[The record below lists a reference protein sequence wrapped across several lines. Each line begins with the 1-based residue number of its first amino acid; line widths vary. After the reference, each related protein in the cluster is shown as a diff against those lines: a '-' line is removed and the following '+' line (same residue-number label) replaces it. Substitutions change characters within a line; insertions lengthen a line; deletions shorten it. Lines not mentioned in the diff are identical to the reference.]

1 MPEHG
6 FEMPKLIW
14 SKGKCESQGLKT
26 DGEISRAAVRDKGGL
41 NVTLHLICCICF
53 PQQNILNNM
62 NYPNQKAHYGLNGR
76 RQSLKAYHSC
86 EQGGGGNICEGLQ
99 LCTCWLCSDPQ
110 CTVQRSNPAGVDGG
124 EIWNHHL
131 LRINA
136 HKSGGQHSTN

>member
-41 NVTLHLICCICF
+41 NVKLHLICCICF
-53 PQQNILNNM
+53 PQQNISNNM

-86 EQGGGGNICEGLQ
+86 EQG
-99 LCTCWLCSDPQ
+99 
-110 CTVQRSNPAGVDGG
+110 DGG
-124 EIWNHHL
+124 EYMGGGCRYAHADYALIP
-131 LRINA
+131 NA
-136 HKSGGQHSTN
+136 PYSGATQLG